1 MKTILV
7 VANQT
12 IGGARLFETIK
23 GKVEDAGG
31 DARVVLCV
39 PRTNPMHGNVIY
51 DDAVIEAA
59 QVRVDLA
66 RTFLREAGIEAVG
79 EVGDPD
85 PYTAAMDAILEFQ
98 PDEVVVSTL
107 PATSSGWLRRDLVE
121 RIADA
126 SGLPVEHVVV
136 DMAAEGLPFKVTL
149 VVANRTASSDTLL
162 EHLRKRAESDE
173 QRRLHI
179 VVIPL
184 EGGGGAAAAKARARK
199 AQLLDRLR
207 SSGMLAAG
215 VTGDP
220 DPYTATM
227 NALQFFRIDD
237 IVISTLPA
245 TRSGWL
251 RADLISRVRTASN
264 KPVEHIAVE
273 APTKASA
280 AA

>member
-1 MKTILV
+1 
-7 VANQT
+7 
-12 IGGARLFETIK
+12 
-23 GKVEDAGG
+23 
-31 DARVVLCV
+31 V
-39 PRTNPMHGNVIY
+39 PRQARHGGGGQALY
-51 DDAVIEAA
+51 
-59 QVRVDLA
+59 
-66 RTFLREAGIEAVG
+66 
-79 EVGDPD
+79 
-85 PYTAAMDAILEFQ
+85 
-98 PDEVVVSTL
+98 
-107 PATSSGWLRRDLVE
+107 
-121 RIADA
+121 
-126 SGLPVEHVVV
+126 
-136 DMAAEGLPFKVTL
+136 
-149 VVANRTASSDTLL
+149 
-162 EHLRKRAESDE
+162 
-173 QRRLHI
+173 I

-184 EGGGGAAAAKARARK
+184 EGGGGAAAAQARARK

>member
-1 MKTILV
+1 
-7 VANQT
+7 
-12 IGGARLFETIK
+12 
-23 GKVEDAGG
+23 
-31 DARVVLCV
+31 
-39 PRTNPMHGNVIY
+39 MHGNVIY

-66 RTFLREAGIEAVG
+66 RSFLREAGIEAVG

-173 QRRLHI
+173 ERRLHI

-184 EGGGGAAAAKARARK
+184 EGGGGAAAAQARARK

-251 RADLISRVRTASN
+251 RADLISRVRAASN

>member
-23 GKVEDAGG
+23 GKVEDADG

-126 SGLPVEHVVV
+126 SGLPVDHVVV
-136 DMAAEGLPFKVTL
+136 DMATEGLPFKVTL

-162 EHLRKRAESDE
+162 EHLRKRTEGDE
-173 QRRLHI
+173 ERRLHI

-184 EGGGGAAAAKARARK
+184 EGGGGAAAAQARARK

-251 RADLISRVRTASN
+251 RADLISRVRAASN